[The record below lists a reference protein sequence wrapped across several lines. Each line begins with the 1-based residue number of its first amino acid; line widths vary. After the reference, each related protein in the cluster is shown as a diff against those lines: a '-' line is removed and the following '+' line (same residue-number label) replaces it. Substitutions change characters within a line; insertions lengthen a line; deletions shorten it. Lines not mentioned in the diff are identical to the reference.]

1 MTIDIKYENYSVK
14 DFLEDDLFLQWQLAP
29 TETLDEFWKQL
40 QQYPHQEANLS
51 DAVRTLHSVTIN
63 HVSLSRREEDKM
75 LQNIYARY
83 RRHRVRRFIYWST
96 SVAASLI
103 LLFLLVSPL
112 RDFTGEKVNV
122 MLTDVQSVR
131 LDTIQ
136 DVQLII
142 GEKKTIAMAEDADIS
157 WTKEDEIEVN
167 GRSSNSTYKSR
178 IDADVTYSTLLVPY
192 GKRSFLTLRDG
203 TKVWINSGTEVRFPV
218 NMEGKERSIYV
229 DGEIYIEVA
238 KDKERPFYVHTSGF
252 DVRVYG
258 TKFNVTSYKADKE
271 KSVVLVEGSVSVCS
285 KEETK
290 EKEVKEIF
298 LHPDQMYHT
307 TNRGPMITHVNALQY
322 ITWKDGIWQF
332 TSESLESIALRL
344 SRYYGVDIHCDE
356 KTAVKSCTGK
366 LILFDDVDKTLRII
380 EEIFGVRYETNQ
392 NEIIISMNP

>member
-1 MTIDIKYENYSVK
+1 
-14 DFLEDDLFLQWQLAP
+14 
-29 TETLDEFWKQL
+29 
-40 QQYPHQEANLS
+40 
-51 DAVRTLHSVTIN
+51 
-63 HVSLSRREEDKM
+63 M

-203 TKVWINSGTEVRFPV
+203 TKGRRQCFGLFQRRNKREGGERNLPASRSDVSYNEPGTYDYPCKRTSVHYLEGRNLAIYERESGKHCTPV
-218 NMEGKERSIYV
+218 
-229 DGEIYIEVA
+229 
-238 KDKERPFYVHTSGF
+238 
-252 DVRVYG
+252 
-258 TKFNVTSYKADKE
+258 VT
-271 KSVVLVEGSVSVCS
+271 L
-285 KEETK
+285 
-290 EKEVKEIF
+290 
-298 LHPDQMYHT
+298 L
-307 TNRGPMITHVNALQY
+307 
-322 ITWKDGIWQF
+322 W
-332 TSESLESIALRL
+332 
-344 SRYYGVDIHCDE
+344 SRY
-356 KTAVKSCTGK
+356 
-366 LILFDDVDKTLRII
+366 TL
-380 EEIFGVRYETNQ
+380 
-392 NEIIISMNP
+392 

>member
-29 TETLDEFWKQL
+29 TETLDEFWKQVL

-238 KDKERPFYVHTSGF
+238 KDKERPFYVHTS
-252 DVRVYG
+252 VYG

>member
-29 TETLDEFWKQL
+29 TETLDEFWKQVL

-258 TKFNVTSYKADKE
+258 TKFNVTSYKADK
-271 KSVVLVEGSVSVCS
+271 SVVLVEGSVSVCS

-290 EKEVKEIF
+290 EKEAKEIF